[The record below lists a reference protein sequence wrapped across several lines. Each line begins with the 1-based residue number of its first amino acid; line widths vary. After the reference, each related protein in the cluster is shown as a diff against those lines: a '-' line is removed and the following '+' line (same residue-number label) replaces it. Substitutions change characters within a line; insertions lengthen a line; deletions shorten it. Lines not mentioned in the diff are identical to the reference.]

1 MTATTAGSSAG
12 CAVDSGTAEAK
23 YNLGPVKP
31 QLTQLVNVLG
41 PMFDIKTVG
50 GYRESATDPHG
61 HPAGLAADFMVP
73 LTPAGKA
80 QGDALVAYAQAHA
93 RELGIDYI
101 IWYQRIWSVA
111 RADEGWRP
119 MEDRGSATA
128 NHMDHPHINVL
139 PDAKVTPI
147 GLDGASC
154 DEVVYPVPAQYIGTD
169 RKNWHDTGPY
179 WTNWHTGTDFS
190 APCGTT
196 VYAAHAGTIEIDT
209 SQSWAG
215 PQLVKVTTGAGSM
228 ATWYAH
234 MQSVSVSRGQTVAA
248 GEPIGQVGK
257 EGNVSGCHL
266 HFEVHLK
273 NGSIYGP
280 DNVDPSIWLA
290 ENASKP
296 TRSV

>member
-1 MTATTAGSSAG
+1 
-12 CAVDSGTAEAK
+12 
-23 YNLGPVKP
+23 
-31 QLTQLVNVLG
+31 
-41 PMFDIKTVG
+41 
-50 GYRESATDPHG
+50 
-61 HPAGLAADFMVP
+61 
-73 LTPAGKA
+73 
-80 QGDALVAYAQAHA
+80 
-93 RELGIDYI
+93 
-101 IWYQRIWSVA
+101 
-111 RADEGWRP
+111 
-119 MEDRGSATA
+119 
-128 NHMDHPHINVL
+128 MDHPHINVL

-154 DEVVYPVPAQYIGTD
+154 DEVVYPVPAQYIGAD

-179 WTNWHTGTDFS
+179 WSNWHTGTDFS

-196 VYAAHAGTIEIDT
+196 VYAAYAGTIEIDT
-209 SQSWAG
+209 SQGWAG
-215 PQLVKVTTGAGSM
+215 PQLVKVTTGPGSLT
-228 ATWYAH
+228 TWYAH

-257 EGNVSGCHL
+257 EGNGSGCHL

-280 DNVDPSIWLA
+280 DNVDPSTWLA